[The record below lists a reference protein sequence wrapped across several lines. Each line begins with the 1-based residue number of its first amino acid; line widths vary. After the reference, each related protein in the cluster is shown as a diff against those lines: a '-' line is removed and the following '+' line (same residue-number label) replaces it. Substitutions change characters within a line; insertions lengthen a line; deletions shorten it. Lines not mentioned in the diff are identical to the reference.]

1 MNRFPLYIIERKEYF
16 KFGEQISSIGP
27 SSERKKETSPW
38 RTASFSVVLRAFIP
52 AHQRLLYGVW
62 NSFPENRPITANF
75 PYFGKLAFDLYDLRA
90 NVSKNM
96 VDIEVG
102 FVNVCEKFG
111 IRALNDY
118 QREAITQFV
127 NKTGEIWAG
136 SRYRFLKALMIGLL
150 RDNGERNVI
159 LRRADVGVRE

>member
-1 MNRFPLYIIERKEYF
+1 
-16 KFGEQISSIGP
+16 
-27 SSERKKETSPW
+27 
-38 RTASFSVVLRAFIP
+38 
-52 AHQRLLYGVW
+52 
-62 NSFPENRPITANF
+62 
-75 PYFGKLAFDLYDLRA
+75 
-90 NVSKNM
+90 M